1 MATSYTSLLGLALPV
16 TGELQGTWGDVVN
29 ASITSLVD
37 SAVAGTTDISTDS
50 DVTLTTT
57 TGAANQARQAIL
69 LFSGS
74 RATTRT
80 VTLPA
85 QSKAYIV
92 INATT
97 GGYAVNVVGAG
108 PTTGVSVLNG
118 ETAIIAW
125 NGSDFVKIGASGSGT
140 FANLT
145 VNGNTILGDA
155 SGDTVTVNAGTT
167 TYTQGT
173 ANGVMYLNGSKVVT
187 TDSGVTYNGTSMAF
201 ADNKSAT
208 FGTSADLSI
217 YHDGSD
223 SYIVDSGTGNLN
235 IRGTDLVLGS
245 YGGETYV
252 NAASNGAVTLYY
264 DNASKLATT
273 TGGIDV
279 TGATVT
285 DTLQLDGATAN
296 GVAYVNGSKVVTTG
310 TALVFDGTNLGVGAA
325 PSGSYVME
333 VTGAFKA
340 SADSLFSSTGALTI
354 SKGTTAERPGSA
366 ASGMLRFN
374 TTTTQFEGYNG
385 SSWAPVGGGNSTTY
399 GMWENS
405 ATISANYTITSGNNA
420 VSAGPITVD
429 SGVSVTVPSGS
440 VWTIV

>member
-1 MATSYTSLLGLALPV
+1 
-16 TGELQGTWGDVVN
+16 
-29 ASITSLVD
+29 
-37 SAVAGTTDISTDS
+37 
-50 DVTLTTT
+50 
-57 TGAANQARQAIL
+57 
-69 LFSGS
+69 
-74 RATTRT
+74 
-80 VTLPA
+80 
-85 QSKAYIV
+85 
-92 INATT
+92 
-97 GGYAVNVVGAG
+97 
-108 PTTGVSVLNG
+108 
-118 ETAIIAW
+118 
-125 NGSDFVKIGASGSGT
+125 
-140 FANLT
+140 
-145 VNGNTILGDA
+145 
-155 SGDTVTVNAGTT
+155 
-167 TYTQGT
+167 
-173 ANGVMYLNGSKVVT
+173 
-187 TDSGVTYNGTSMAF
+187 
-201 ADNKSAT
+201 
-208 FGTSADLSI
+208 
-217 YHDGSD
+217 
-223 SYIVDSGTGNLN
+223 LN

-252 NAASNGAVTLYY
+252 NATSNGAVTLYY

-310 TALVFDGTNLGVGAA
+310 TGLVFDGTNLGVGAA

-429 SGVSVTVPSGS
+429 SGVTVTVPSGS
-440 VWTIV
+440 NWVIV